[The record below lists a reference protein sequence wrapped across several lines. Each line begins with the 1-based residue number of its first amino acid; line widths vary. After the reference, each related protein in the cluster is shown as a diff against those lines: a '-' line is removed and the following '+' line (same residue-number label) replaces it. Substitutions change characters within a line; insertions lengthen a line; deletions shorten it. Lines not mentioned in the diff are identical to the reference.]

1 MTPKASK
8 LNQAIVAKVQKVLDS
23 TDCIDSIHIEIRGKR
38 GEAPIIIYS
47 ITEFIPITEGEE

>member
-38 GEAPIIIYS
+38 GEAPALFDILK
-47 ITEFIPITEGEE
+47 TESEARK